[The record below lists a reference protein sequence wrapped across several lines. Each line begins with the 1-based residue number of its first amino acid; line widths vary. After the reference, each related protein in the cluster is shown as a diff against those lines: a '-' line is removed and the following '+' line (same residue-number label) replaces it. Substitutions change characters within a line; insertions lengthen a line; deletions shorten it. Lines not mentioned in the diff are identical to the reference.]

1 MLNNVEKLDRDLTTS
16 AMYDYG
22 YDKTENYLR
31 DNNFNYLTI
40 DTEQFITIDIE
51 QFNQKE
57 VIEKIIENIHKMN
70 EKILVK
76 KRKK

>member
-1 MLNNVEKLDRDLTTS
+1 
-16 AMYDYG
+16 MYDYG

-40 DTEQFITIDIE
+40 DTE

>member
-1 MLNNVEKLDRDLTTS
+1 MLLVKLQLLNNVEKLDRDLTTS

-40 DTEQFITIDIE
+40 DTEQF
-51 QFNQKE
+51 NQKE

>member
-1 MLNNVEKLDRDLTTS
+1 MIDKLDRDLTNS

-22 YDKTENYLR
+22 YDKMENYLR
-31 DNNFNYLTI
+31 DNNFNYLII
-40 DTEQFITIDIE
+40 DTEQF
-51 QFNQKE
+51 NQEE

-70 EKILVK
+70 AKILVK

>member
-40 DTEQFITIDIE
+40 DTEQF
-51 QFNQKE
+51 NQKE

>member
-40 DTEQFITIDIE
+40 DTEQF
-51 QFNQKE
+51 NQKK

>member
-1 MLNNVEKLDRDLTTS
+1 MLNNVEKLDRDLTTC

-22 YDKTENYLR
+22 YDKMENYLR

-40 DTEQFITIDIE
+40 DTE

>member
-40 DTEQFITIDIE
+40 DTEQF
-51 QFNQKE
+51 NQKE
-57 VIEKIIENIHKMN
+57 GIEKIIENIHKMN